1 MSQYIPDIT
10 ERFPEGFGGVDMT
23 DRYFPSKRM
32 AYEDW
37 MDDWYDGEEIPYEE
51 EITRKEISENI
62 KPKRFEIGQHYM
74 WTSWFTGGQSYYTVK
89 EVTDNKVVFTEYRR
103 EIDGEYEIEEEF
115 DIHTDEDENQY
126 LVMCTYRDEEGR
138 LYAEEEK

>member
-23 DRYFPSKRM
+23 DRYFPSRRET
-32 AYEDW
+32 YEGW

-51 EITRKEISENI
+51 EITRKEIQENI

-74 WTSWFTGGQSYYTVK
+74 WTSWFTGGQSYY
-89 EVTDNKVVFTEYRR
+89 VVVGRSGDRLVMSEYRR
-103 EIDGEYEIEEEF
+103 EIDGEYEKTENFKIL
-115 DIHTDEDENQY
+115 TDENGNEY
-126 LVMCTYRDEEGR
+126 LKMCEYRGEEGR
-138 LYAEEEK
+138 LYAES